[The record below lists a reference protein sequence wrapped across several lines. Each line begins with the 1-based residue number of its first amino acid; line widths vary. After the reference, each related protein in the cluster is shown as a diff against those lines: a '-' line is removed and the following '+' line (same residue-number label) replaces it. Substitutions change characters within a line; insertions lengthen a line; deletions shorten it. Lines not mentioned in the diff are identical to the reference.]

1 MKSNFMRIRP
11 FWWILFIFCC
21 LAVLACAISIP
32 THVPAS
38 MQVHLAKPVSPDGLA
53 QITLTL
59 HDPQGLPIE
68 QARIKTRASMPA
80 MPMLPPP
87 LSITRVGQG
96 TYLLQFHLT
105 MTGLWLI
112 TVSAQATGFLVPSKT
127 LSVEVILRS
136 Q

>member
-21 LAVLACAISIP
+21 LVVLACAISIP
-32 THVPAS
+32 EHVPAS
-38 MQVHLAKPVSPDGLA
+38 MQVYFAKPVSPDGLA
-53 QITLTL
+53 QIILTL
-59 HDPQGLPIE
+59 DDPQGLPIE
-68 QARIKTRASMPA
+68 QAQIKARAIMPA

-87 LSITRVGQG
+87 THVTSVGQG

-105 MTGLWLI
+105 MTGQWLI

-127 LSVEVILRS
+127 LSVEVIPRS
-136 Q
+136 R

>member
-32 THVPAS
+32 EHVPAS
-38 MQVHLAKPVSPDGLA
+38 MQVYLAKPVSPDGLA
-53 QITLTL
+53 QIILTL
-59 HDPQGLPIE
+59 DDPQGLPIE
-68 QARIKTRASMPA
+68 QAQIKTRAIMPA
-80 MPMLPPP
+80 MSMLPPP
-87 LSITRVGQG
+87 MHVTSVGQG

-105 MTGLWLI
+105 MTGQWLI

-127 LSVEVILRS
+127 LSVEVIPRS
-136 Q
+136 R